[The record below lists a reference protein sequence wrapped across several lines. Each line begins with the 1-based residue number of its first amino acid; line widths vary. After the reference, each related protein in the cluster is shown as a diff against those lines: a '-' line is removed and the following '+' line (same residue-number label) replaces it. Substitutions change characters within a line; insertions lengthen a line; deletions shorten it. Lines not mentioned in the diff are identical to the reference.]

1 MAWVK
6 IKPENSG
13 GGRKQSAPAGKLYA
27 SGQLTI
33 NHAAVELLG
42 SPDRITVEADYAARR
57 IRMMPTTPTDKGS
70 FSLAGGGNAQHRITA
85 RALLKEG
92 MVGDYAVSRIAG
104 GIELRKVEVHDD

>member
-1 MAWVK
+1 MPWVK

-13 GGRKQSAPAGKLYA
+13 GGRKQSAPAAKLYA

-42 SPDRITVEADYAARR
+42 SPDRINVEADFSALR
-57 IRMMPTTPTDKGS
+57 IRMMPTTPTDKGG
-70 FSLAGGGNAQHRITA
+70 FALAGGGNAQHRITA

-92 MVGDYAVSRIAG
+92 MVGDYSVAKIAG
-104 GIELRKVEVHDD
+104 GIELRRKETHDD